1 VRELRFWLWPAGA
14 AVGIAAEWTYFGWGE
29 PGAWLPDL
37 AVGWTLIACGLI
49 GWSRR
54 PESRTGALMAAT
66 GFAWFAANFASEQ
79 ALYLHRGPL
88 VHLVLSYPYGRLG
101 GRLER
106 AVVAIAYAAAAIPA
120 VWGSETATFVL
131 SAVIVVA
138 ALRGYLKA
146 VGRERR
152 TRLAALWATGLLA
165 AVLVTTAGLRL
176 AFVSQD
182 ASEATLLL
190 YEASLCALAGALLAA
205 LLREPWARTGIT
217 DLVVDLGETRSGTLR
232 DALADAVGDPTLDVG
247 YRVGDG
253 YVDAEGRPLA
263 LPLPGSNRR
272 VTPVERDGE
281 AIAVLVHDPAVLDD
295 PGLSDA
301 LAIAARLA
309 ASNARLQADVRA
321 QLAELRASRWRLV
334 HAGDEERRRLERR
347 LHETVQRR
355 LTELARALE
364 RAGDEAGRAPRILGV
379 GEQLASTL
387 DELQDLAA
395 GLDPGG
401 LTHGTLTDALAS
413 LASRSPVPV
422 ELTVPSMRPRDE
434 IATAAYYVCS
444 EALANVVKYASA
456 SRVVLSV
463 SERAGRLFVEVADDG
478 VGGAVI
484 GSGTGLRGLADRVE
498 ALGGTL
504 RLESPRGDG
513 TRLVAELP
521 LADHLR

>member
-1 VRELRFWLWPAGA
+1 
-14 AVGIAAEWTYFGWGE
+14 
-29 PGAWLPDL
+29 
-37 AVGWTLIACGLI
+37 
-49 GWSRR
+49 
-54 PESRTGALMAAT
+54 MAAT
-66 GFAWFAANFASEQ
+66 GFAWFAANFASDQ

-106 AVVAIAYAAAAIPA
+106 AVVAIAYAAAAVPA
-120 VWGSETATFVL
+120 IWGSETATFVL

-138 ALRGYLKA
+138 ALDGYLRA

-152 TRLAALWATGLLA
+152 KRLAALWATGSFA

-190 YEASLCALAGALLAA
+190 YEACLCALAGALLAG

-232 DALADAVGDPTLDVG
+232 DALADAVGDPTLEVG

-253 YVDAEGRPLA
+253 YVDAQGRPLA
-263 LPLPGSNRR
+263 LPSPGSSRR
-272 VTPVERDGE
+272 VTPVVRDGE
-281 AIAVLVHDPAVLDD
+281 PIAVLVHDPAVLDD
-295 PGLSDA
+295 PGLADA
-301 LAIAARLA
+301 LATAARLA

-321 QLAELRASRWRLV
+321 QLAELRASRRRLV

-355 LTELARALE
+355 LAELARELE
-364 RAGDEAGRAPRILGV
+364 SRGASAARTRRTRGV
-379 GEQLASTL
+379 EEQLASAL

-395 GLDPGG
+395 GLNPGG
-401 LTHGTLTDALAS
+401 LSHRSLADALAS
-413 LASRSPVPV
+413 LVSRSPVPV
-422 ELTVPSMRPRDE
+422 DLTVPGMRLPE
-434 IATAAYYVCS
+434 QIATAAYFVCS
-444 EALANVVKYASA
+444 EALANALKYASA
-456 SRVVLSV
+456 SRIQVSI
-463 SERAGRLFVEVADDG
+463 SERTGRLFVEVADDG

-484 GSGTGLRGLADRVE
+484 GGGTGLRGLADRVE
-498 ALGGTL
+498 AVGGTIGL
-504 RLESPRGDG
+504 DSPPGEG
-513 TRLVAELP
+513 TRLAVELP
-521 LADHLR
+521 LADQTA